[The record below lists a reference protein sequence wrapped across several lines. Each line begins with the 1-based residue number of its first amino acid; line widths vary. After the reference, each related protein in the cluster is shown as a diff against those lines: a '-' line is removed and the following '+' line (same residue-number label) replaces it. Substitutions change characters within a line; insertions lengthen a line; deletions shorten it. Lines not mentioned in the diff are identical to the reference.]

1 MKVEKD
7 NVITDHKP
15 VADHGFLLYEVI
27 KYYSKTYL
35 VLFYIKR
42 GNQRDGKEMLLREAF
57 KLKNVPKSGKSPKGM
72 RG

>member
-57 KLKNVPKSGKSPKGM
+57 K
-72 RG
+72 